1 MNKKELEL
9 YLIRKG
15 WRKEHAVYEKEP
27 IPLRRLKLLKT
38 SVRLEVWTVGS
49 KWKKVALVPYK
60 NLELD
65 PETDKLYVSD
75 SKSRIPL

>member
-75 SKSRIPL
+75 SKSRIPH